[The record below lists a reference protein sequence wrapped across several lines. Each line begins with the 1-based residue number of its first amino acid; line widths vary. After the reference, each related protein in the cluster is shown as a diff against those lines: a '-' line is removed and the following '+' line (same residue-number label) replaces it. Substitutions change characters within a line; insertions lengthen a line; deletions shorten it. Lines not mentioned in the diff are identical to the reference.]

1 MSGENNGAA
10 DELIIEM
17 VEAERYEE
25 ALGFDHGASRRER
38 TAAFI
43 RLSARHSGQDRVLIA
58 LNKARNALLS
68 ETEEDKKLRL
78 SVFKLPG

>member
-1 MSGENNGAA
+1 MSDDNRDAA
-10 DELIIEM
+10 DELIIKM

-25 ALGFDHGASRRER
+25 ALGLDHSASRRET

-68 ETEEDKKLRL
+68 ETGEDKELRL
-78 SVFKLPG
+78 SVFKSPG

>member
-1 MSGENNGAA
+1 MGDDNRDAA

-25 ALGFDHGASRRER
+25 ALGLDPTASRREA

-58 LNKARNALLS
+58 LNKARSALLS
-68 ETEEDKKLRL
+68 ENEEDKELRL
-78 SVFKLPG
+78 SLFKSPG